1 MSVNWSTMNFVFFK
15 THNCHISYIS
25 ECFNAFKTKFLE
37 RKINFITLFHHI
49 TTIHLE
55 DKCQQI
61 RSMKSVNF
69 FYAYSYCIKFHY
81 IYLIQLLIIS
91 DTISIFMVQVWK
103 SDNQILGSS
112 VGDCS
117 FLSMLLSRSL
127 LSFSKYVYMRGR
139 IWCSESMYKITNGGL
154 HSLLTVHYMY
164 VHLGE
169 LIGHKLYIFMGESHW
184 PKH

>member
-1 MSVNWSTMNFVFFK
+1 
-15 THNCHISYIS
+15 
-25 ECFNAFKTKFLE
+25 
-37 RKINFITLFHHI
+37 
-49 TTIHLE
+49 
-55 DKCQQI
+55 
-61 RSMKSVNF
+61 MKSVNF

-112 VGDCS
+112 AGDCS

-127 LSFSKYVYMRGR
+127 LSFSKYVYMWGR

-164 VHLGE
+164 IYVHLGE
-169 LIGHKLYIFMGESHW
+169 LIVHKLYIFMGESHW

>member
-1 MSVNWSTMNFVFFK
+1 
-15 THNCHISYIS
+15 
-25 ECFNAFKTKFLE
+25 
-37 RKINFITLFHHI
+37 
-49 TTIHLE
+49 
-55 DKCQQI
+55 
-61 RSMKSVNF
+61 MKSVNF

-91 DTISIFMVQVWK
+91 DTISIFMAQVRK

-112 VGDCS
+112 VGGCS
-117 FLSMLLSRSL
+117 SISMLLSRSL

-139 IWCSESMYKITNGGL
+139 IRCSMYKILNGGL

-169 LIGHKLYIFMGESHW
+169 LIGHKLYIFMGESH
-184 PKH
+184 